1 METGCVGV
9 GIMLQALCFCGHL
22 ENPRV
27 SRGQGSTPGG
37 KASTRGF
44 TSCALEAPVSWSLG
58 HACAESQVPSH
69 PACVT
74 RASSRLLLPS
84 RQTHP

>member
-9 GIMLQALCFCGHL
+9 DIMLQALCFCGHL
-22 ENPRV
+22 ENPRI

-44 TSCALEAPVSWSLG
+44 TSCALEAPISWSL
-58 HACAESQVPSH
+58 SQLMQRAQC
-69 PACVT
+69 PAT
-74 RASSRLLLPS
+74 LPA
-84 RQTHP
+84 